1 MFRRRDNPGIPLP
14 AARVALL
21 VFVLFAGALEARAYV
36 GPGAGFAVLSSFL
49 TLFLAFVYAL
59 FALVTWPLRQL
70 WRLVRRRKAYRAA
83 RVRRVIIVGFD
94 GLDPDL
100 ATRWMG
106 EGKLPHFDKLRQL
119 GTFRTLETTHPPIS
133 PVAWSTFLT
142 GVNPGKHNIYD
153 FLARDRH
160 TYMPYLSSALV
171 RGPKRSLRLGR
182 YRLPI
187 GRPQIKAL
195 RKGVPFWHYLG
206 KAGVFSSVIRVPITF
221 PPEKFGG
228 VLLSGMC
235 VPDLRGSQGT
245 FSFYSTRPGIEGKH
259 EGGVM
264 FGFERQGE
272 ALRGELL
279 GPDSPSPASNGK
291 SELRV
296 PFVLHPEAKKR
307 SAVLVIG
314 KSRIQLVLGEY
325 SEWVEVKFRA
335 GLGIQVAGICR
346 FYLKEVA
353 PEVELYVTPV
363 QIDPRKPA
371 LPISHPLSYAVYLGK
386 LQGPFSTLGLAEDT
400 WGLNEGALDDQ
411 AFLEQCYQIHDEREK
426 MFFDALEKT
435 SRGVCICV
443 FDITDRVQ
451 HMFWRHM
458 EPGHPAAAA
467 GANGNGKGG
476 GEKREVIERMYRR
489 MDALVG
495 RVIEQLKE
503 DEVLLVLS
511 DHGFKSFRRGV
522 NLNSWLHRNG
532 YLALKEG
539 ATESAEW
546 FAQVDW
552 ERTRAYSMGLNGL
565 YINQAGRERHG
576 LVAEGEE
583 AKALRAELRQKLRGL
598 PDPQTGQAG
607 IREVFDASEVYTG
620 PYGENAP
627 DLLIGYA
634 PGFRASWE
642 TVSGRVCGE
651 VFVDNTKAWS
661 GDHCI
666 DARAVPGV
674 LFANRVIACDQA
686 SIADVAPTVLQLFGV
701 PTPRHFDGKA
711 WLVAEPVRA
720 EPVQS
725 ARKPR

>member
-1 MFRRRDNPGIPLP
+1 MPQCKDKSKRGTSG
-14 AARVALL
+14 ARAALL
-21 VFVLFAGALEARAYV
+21 VFALLACALEARAYV

-59 FALVTWPLRQL
+59 IALVTWPLRQI
-70 WRLVRRRKAYRAA
+70 WRLLRRRKAYSAA

-100 ATRWMG
+100 ARRWMG
-106 EGKLPHFDKLRQL
+106 EGKLPHFDKLRQM

-153 FLARDRH
+153 FLARDRQ

-171 RGPKRSLRLGR
+171 RGPKRTLRLGR

-187 GRPQIKAL
+187 GRPQITAL
-195 RKGVPFWHYLG
+195 RKGVPFWHYLA

-245 FSFYSTRPGIEGKH
+245 FSFYSTRPGIAGKH
-259 EGGVM
+259 EGGVK
-264 FGFERQGE
+264 FAFERVGDT
-272 ALRGELL
+272 LRGELL
-279 GPDSPSPASNGK
+279 GPDDPSPPVNGK
-291 SELRV
+291 SELRI
-296 PFVLHPEAKKR
+296 PFVLRPEATKR
-307 SAVLVIG
+307 RGVLEIG
-314 KSRIQLVLGEY
+314 KSRIKLALGEY

-335 GLGIQVAGICR
+335 GLGIEIAGICR

-371 LPISHPLSYAVYLGK
+371 LPISHPLGYSVYLGK

-400 WGLNEGALDDQ
+400 WGLNENALDDD
-411 AFLEQCYQIHDEREK
+411 AFLQQCYQIHDEREK
-426 MFFDALEKT
+426 MFFDAMEKT
-435 SRGVCICV
+435 ARGVCICV

-458 EPGHPAAAA
+458 EPGHPAAAVK
-467 GANGNGKGG
+467 NGNGGG
-476 GEKREVIERMYRR
+476 RTEKSEVIERMYRR

-495 RVIEQLKE
+495 RVMEQL
-503 DEVLLVLS
+503 DEGAVLMVVS

-532 YLALKEG
+532 YLALRKG
-539 ATESAEW
+539 ARESAEW

-552 ERTRAYSMGLNGL
+552 KKTRAYSMGLNGL
-565 YINQAGRERHG
+565 
-576 LVAEGEE
+576 
-583 AKALRAELRQKLRGL
+583 
-598 PDPQTGQAG
+598 
-607 IREVFDASEVYTG
+607 
-620 PYGENAP
+620 
-627 DLLIGYA
+627 
-634 PGFRASWE
+634 
-642 TVSGRVCGE
+642 
-651 VFVDNTKAWS
+651 
-661 GDHCI
+661 
-666 DARAVPGV
+666 
-674 LFANRVIACDQA
+674 
-686 SIADVAPTVLQLFGV
+686 
-701 PTPRHFDGKA
+701 
-711 WLVAEPVRA
+711 
-720 EPVQS
+720 
-725 ARKPR
+725 